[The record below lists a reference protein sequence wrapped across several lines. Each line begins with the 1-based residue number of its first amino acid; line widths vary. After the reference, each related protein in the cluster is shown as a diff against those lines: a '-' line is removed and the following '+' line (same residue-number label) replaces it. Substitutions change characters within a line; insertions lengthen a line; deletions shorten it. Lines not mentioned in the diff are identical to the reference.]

1 MKVATLVGA
10 RPQFIKAAV
19 FSLALREEHQ
29 ETLIHTGQHYDAE
42 LSDIFFQELDLPKPD
57 HNLGVGSASHA
68 QQIGQMLQRL
78 EPVLRQEAPDYVVVF
93 GDTNST
99 LAAALAAAKLGLPI
113 AHVEA
118 GLRSFDRSMP
128 EELNRVVTDHCST
141 LLFCP
146 TETAMQHLATEGL
159 SENAHLTGDIMFDS
173 LQQHRELL
181 EDRTGLIESMGLER
195 GSYFLA
201 TVHRAANTDDPAALA
216 RIVEALG
223 ELQDTVVLP
232 LHPRTKAA
240 LQSASLHL
248 PSNVKEIAPVG
259 YLDMLAL
266 QLHAR
271 MVLTDSGGVQKE
283 AYLLGTPCTT
293 LREETEWPETSVN
306 DWNVLAGT
314 DPKRIVEA
322 AMRPRP
328 QGDAPQAFGDGN
340 AAQRMVSLLQDDS
353 LHGGRID

>member
-1 MKVATLVGA
+1 MKVATVVGA

-19 FSLALREEHQ
+19 FSLALRKEHQ
-29 ETLIHTGQHYDAE
+29 QTLIHTGQHYDPE
-42 LSDIFFQELDLPKPD
+42 LSDMFFQELDLPQPD
-57 HNLGVGSASHA
+57 HNLDVGSGSHA
-68 QQIGQMLQRL
+68 QQTGQMLQRL
-78 EPVLRQEAPDYVVVF
+78 EVVLQEEAPDWVVVF

-128 EELNRVVTDHCST
+128 EEVNRVLTDHCAT

-146 TETAMQHLATEGL
+146 TDTAMQHLAAEGL
-159 SENAHLTGDIMFDS
+159 SERAHLTGDIMFDS

-181 EDRTGLIESMGLER
+181 DDRTGLLEEMGLER
-195 GSYFLA
+195 KGYFLA
-201 TVHRAANTDDPAALA
+201 TVHRAANTDDPASLA
-216 RIVEALG
+216 RIVQALG
-223 ELQDTVVLP
+223 DLQDAVVLP

-240 LQSASLHL
+240 LQAADIHL
-248 PSNVKEIAPVG
+248 PPNVKEIAPVG

-283 AYLLGTPCTT
+283 AYLLGTPCVT
-293 LREETEWPETSVN
+293 LRQETEWPETLV
-306 DWNVLAGT
+306 DGWNVLAGA

-322 AMRPRP
+322 AMRPVP
-328 QGDAPQAFGDGN
+328 QSEAPEVFGDGRS
-340 AAQRMVSLLQDDS
+340 AQRMVDLLQDDS

>member
-1 MKVATLVGA
+1 
-10 RPQFIKAAV
+10 
-19 FSLALREEHQ
+19 
-29 ETLIHTGQHYDAE
+29 
-42 LSDIFFQELDLPKPD
+42 
-57 HNLGVGSASHA
+57 
-68 QQIGQMLQRL
+68 
-78 EPVLRQEAPDYVVVF
+78 
-93 GDTNST
+93 
-99 LAAALAAAKLGLPI
+99 
-113 AHVEA
+113 
-118 GLRSFDRSMP
+118 MP

-201 TVHRAANTDDPAALA
+201 TVHRAANTDDPAALG

-223 ELQDTVVLP
+223 ELQEPVVLP

-240 LQSASLHL
+240 LQSASIQL
-248 PSNVKEIAPVG
+248 PPNVNEIAPVG

-283 AYLLGTPCTT
+283 AYLLGTPCVT

-322 AMRPRP
+322 AMRTQP

>member
-1 MKVATLVGA
+1 MKVATVVGA

-19 FSLALREEHQ
+19 FSRELRKEHQ
-29 ETLIHTGQHYDAE
+29 ESLIHTGQHYDPE
-42 LSDIFFQELDLPKPD
+42 LSDVFFQELDLPQPD
-57 HNLGVGSASHA
+57 HNLGVGSGPHG
-68 QQIGQMLQRL
+68 QQTGEMLQRL
-78 EPVLRQEAPDYVVVF
+78 EPVLREEAPDWVVVF

-99 LAAALAAAKLGLPI
+99 LAGALAAAKLGLPI

-128 EELNRVVTDHCST
+128 EELNRVLTDHCAT

-146 TETAMQHLATEGL
+146 TETAMRHLAAEGL
-159 SENAHLTGDIMFDS
+159 SENARLTGDIMFDS

-181 EDRTGLIESMGLER
+181 EDRTGLIEGMGLQR
-195 GSYFLA
+195 NGYFLA
-201 TVHRAANTDDPAALA
+201 TVHRAANTDDPQALA
-216 RIVEALG
+216 GIVEALG
-223 ELQDTVVLP
+223 DLRDAVVLP

-240 LQSASLHL
+240 LQTADIHL
-248 PSNVKEIAPVG
+248 PPNVKEIAPVG

-283 AYLLGTPCTT
+283 SYLLGTPCVT
-293 LREETEWPETSVN
+293 LRQETEWPETLAN
-306 DWNVLAGT
+306 GWNVLAGA

-322 AMRPRP
+322 ARRPRP
-328 QGDAPQAFGDGN
+328 QEEAPHVFGDGRS
-340 AAQRMVSLLQDDS
+340 AQRMVDLLQDDS

>member
-1 MKVATLVGA
+1 VKVATVVGA

-19 FSLALREEHQ
+19 LSRELRKEHQ
-29 ETLIHTGQHYDAE
+29 ETLIHTGQHYDPE
-42 LSDIFFQELDLPKPD
+42 LSDVFFQELDLPQPD
-57 HNLGVGSASHA
+57 HDLGVGSGTHG
-68 QQIGQMLQRL
+68 QQTGQMLQRL
-78 EPVLRQEAPDYVVVF
+78 EPVLQQEAPDWVVVF

-99 LAAALAAAKLGLPI
+99 LAAALAAAKLGLPV

-128 EELNRVVTDHCST
+128 EELNRVLTDHCAT

-146 TETAMQHLATEGL
+146 TETAMRHLAVEGL
-159 SENAHLTGDIMFDS
+159 SERAHLTGDIMFDS
-173 LQQHRELL
+173 LQQHRNLL
-181 EDRTGLIESMGLER
+181 EDRTGLLERMGLER
-195 GSYFLA
+195 EGYFLA
-201 TVHRAANTDDPAALA
+201 TVHRAANTDDPTSLA

-223 ELQDTVVLP
+223 QLRDAVVLP
-232 LHPRTKAA
+232 IHPRTKAA
-240 LQSASLHL
+240 LQSAGLHL
-248 PSNVKEIAPVG
+248 PPNVREIAPVG

-266 QLHAR
+266 QLRAR

-283 AYLLGTPCTT
+283 AYLLGTPCVT
-293 LREETEWPETSVN
+293 LRRETEWPETSVN
-306 DWNVLAGT
+306 GWNVLAGT

-328 QGDAPQAFGDGN
+328 QSEAPPVFGDGR
-340 AAQRMVSLLQDDS
+340 AARRMVDLLQDDS

>member
-1 MKVATLVGA
+1 MKVATVVGA

-19 FSLALREEHQ
+19 FSLALRKEHQ
-29 ETLIHTGQHYDAE
+29 QTLIHTGQHYDPE
-42 LSDIFFQELDLPKPD
+42 LSDIFFQELDLPQPD
-57 HNLGVGSASHA
+57 HNLDVGSGSHA
-68 QQIGQMLQRL
+68 QQTGQMLQRL
-78 EPVLRQEAPDYVVVF
+78 EVVLQEEAPDWVVVF

-99 LAAALAAAKLGLPI
+99 LAGALAAAKLGLPI

-128 EELNRVVTDHCST
+128 EEVNRVLTDHCAT

-146 TETAMQHLATEGL
+146 TDTAMQHLAAEGL
-159 SENAHLTGDIMFDS
+159 SKRAHLTGDIMFDS
-173 LQQHRELL
+173 LQQHRERLNDRTDLL
-181 EDRTGLIESMGLER
+181 EGMGLER
-195 GSYFLA
+195 KGYFLA
-201 TVHRAANTDDPAALA
+201 TVHRAANTDDPTSLA
-216 RIVEALG
+216 RIVQALG
-223 ELQDTVVLP
+223 DLHDAVVLP

-240 LQSASLHL
+240 LQAADIHL
-248 PSNVKEIAPVG
+248 PPNVKEIAPVG

-283 AYLLGTPCTT
+283 AYLLGTPCVT

-322 AMRPRP
+322 AMRTQP